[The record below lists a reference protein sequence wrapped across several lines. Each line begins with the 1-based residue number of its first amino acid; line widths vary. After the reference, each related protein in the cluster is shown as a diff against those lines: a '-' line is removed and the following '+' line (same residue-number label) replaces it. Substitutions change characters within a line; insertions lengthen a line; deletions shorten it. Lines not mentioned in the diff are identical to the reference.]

1 MNAILVI
8 AHAPIAAALRL
19 GVVHVFPD
27 AAAWIQ
33 AVDVLPQA
41 SVEDSMLQAREAM
54 ATLAA
59 LPNADGI
66 LVVTDL
72 FGATPC
78 NLAQKLVE
86 GKTSR
91 LITGA
96 SMPMLLRAMTYRHE
110 PLDTLVMRAMAGG
123 TQGVMQVAVTAPQNQ
138 SKRSHDPSHN
148 DHQQ

>member
-41 SVEDSMLQAREAM
+41 SVDDSMLQARDGM
-54 ATLAA
+54 SRLAA
-59 LPNADGI
+59 LPGANGI
-66 LVVTDL
+66 LVVADL

-78 NLAQKLVE
+78 NLALKLVD

-110 PLDTLVMRAMAGG
+110 SLDTLVMRAMAGG

-138 SKRSHDPSHN
+138 SKPTHDSSYN
-148 DHQQ
+148 DQQQ

>member
-1 MNAILVI
+1 MNAVLVV
-8 AHAPIAAALRL
+8 AHAPLAAALRL

-27 AAAWIQ
+27 AATWIQ
-33 AVDVLPQA
+33 AVDVMPEVSL
-41 SVEDSMLQAREAM
+41 EDSLSQARVSM
-54 ATLAA
+54 ASLAA
-59 LPNADGI
+59 LPNVAGV

-78 NLAQKLVE
+78 NLAQKLVD

-91 LITGA
+91 LISGA
-96 SMPMLLRAMTYRHE
+96 SLPMLLRAMTYRHE

-138 SKRSHDPSHN
+138 SKRPHDPSHN